1 MQSRSPHYCEII
13 AVKNGYKNKQTRVVS
28 PIVRRDDII
37 AMAPAAAEMVG
48 KCDGVRSWDGAA
60 MMWCMLK
67 SLDGPAKSRQD

>member
-48 KCDGVRSWDGAA
+48 TWDGAA

>member
-48 KCDGVRSWDGAA
+48 KCDGVRS
-60 MMWCMLK
+60 
-67 SLDGPAKSRQD
+67 